1 MIRARHLLL
10 QDVIEKCGN
19 ADGTNTGL
27 SVILGVI
34 LVTVAVHMVKA

>member
-1 MIRARHLLL
+1 MLLV
-10 QDVIEKCGN
+10 DVTEKRGN
-19 ADGTNTGL
+19 ADGANTHW